1 MLNVTTAHDL
11 AARISARHGVDFDFA
26 VEAVET
32 YIARMEDIDAT
43 FFSRDDIT
51 QDDADFIAGAFASA
65 KRAGDFGVRE
75 LDDVA
80 DAARASDEAEAAAHD
95 AMAARDRAIR
105 HALARGARV
114 VDVMTASGVSR
125 ARIDQIRKGGR

>member
-1 MLNVTTAHDL
+1 MVTTAHDL
-11 AARISARHGVDFDFA
+11 ATRIAARHGVDVDFA
-26 VEAVET
+26 AGAIET
-32 YIARMEDIDAT
+32 YVAPIEEMVGYEIDRDAIA
-43 FFSRDDIT
+43 
-51 QDDADFIAGAFASA
+51 QDVADFIADTFASA
-65 KRAGDFGVRE
+65 QRAGDFGVCE

-114 VDVMTASGVSR
+114 VDVMNAAGVTR
-125 ARIDQIRKGGR
+125 ARIDQIRKSGR

>member
-1 MLNVTTAHDL
+1 MTTDHNL
-11 AARISARHGVDFDFA
+11 A
-26 VEAVET
+26 T
-32 YIARMEDIDAT
+32 
-43 FFSRDDIT
+43 
-51 QDDADFIAGAFASA
+51 AFASA
-65 KRAGDFGVRE
+65 QRAGDFGTRE

-95 AMAARDRAIR
+95 AMVARDRAIR

-114 VDVMTASGVSR
+114 VDVMAASGVSR